1 MKAKYLDIQVM
12 ADRAAISERK
22 SETRFEENGN
32 ARLWVAVSFRTESRY
47 GKFRRVIPLPAHVKS
62 TNVTAKYKDG
72 ILNLTLLKSEVEKNR
87 VVKVNIAEAHS

>member
-32 ARLWVAVSFRTESRY
+32 ARLWVAVSFRTEFRY
-47 GKFRRVIPLPAHVKS
+47 DKFPRDIPLPAHV
-62 TNVTAKYKDG
+62 
-72 ILNLTLLKSEVEKNR
+72 
-87 VVKVNIAEAHS
+87 